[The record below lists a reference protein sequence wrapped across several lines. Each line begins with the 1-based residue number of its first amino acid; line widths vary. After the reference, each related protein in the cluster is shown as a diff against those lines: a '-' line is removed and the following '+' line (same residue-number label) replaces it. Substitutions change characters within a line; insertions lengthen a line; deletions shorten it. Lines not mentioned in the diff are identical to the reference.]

1 MMGRVCLLVAMVLGV
16 CASAHAKP
24 EFWNAYREHF
34 KLENHF
40 PNYKAGCLNCH
51 AGVPKRNA
59 FGRKVE
65 AAMIGRAQL
74 TAEVLAPLEKED
86 TDGDGWPNAEEI
98 RAGFLPADPRSHPEG
113 TPPGPVNPIEVEE
126 AAIETVS
133 IPNHRF
139 HPLVIHFPIAL
150 FLFGAF
156 LDVLGYRRGDDGL
169 RRLALWNL
177 GFGAAVSVVAVIT
190 GLLALF
196 ALGWELQGAV
206 LAHLAFGLTASASM
220 LATFFVRRKGDPPTK
235 PGYWMLLAF
244 ASLATIVAG
253 HLGSS
258 LVFGS

>member
-1 MMGRVCLLVAMVLGV
+1 MLVAMVLGV
-16 CASAHAKP
+16 CASAQAKP

-34 KLENHF
+34 RLENHF

-65 AAMIGRAQL
+65 AALIGRAQL
-74 TAEVLAPLEKED
+74 TAEVVAPLEEED
-86 TDGDGWPNAEEI
+86 TDGDGWPNGQEI

-113 TPPGPVNPIEVEE
+113 TPPGPVNPIPVEE
-126 AAIETVS
+126 PAIETVT

-177 GFGAAVSVVAVIT
+177 GFGAVVSVAAVIT

-206 LAHLAFGLTASASM
+206 LAHLGFGLTASASM
-220 LATFFVRRKGDPPTK
+220 LATFLVRRQGDPPTK

-244 ASLATIVAG
+244 ASAATIVAG

-258 LVFGS
+258 LVFGG